1 MQLEA
6 GETRTFSSI
15 IQHHMDYV
23 EAGEK
28 KKDMALF
35 KNCIKPCLM
44 TVPDPN
50 VSVLEVIPIPEL
62 HVSN

>member
-1 MQLEA
+1 
-6 GETRTFSSI
+6 
-15 IQHHMDYV
+15 MDYV